1 LDASY
6 RLGLTIVAGAVV
18 LAGAA
23 AASLP
28 KRTPPPAAQDL
39 DDDPRPLGAFRLV
52 ERSGEA
58 VTDADLAGKVWIA
71 DFVFSRCPSSCPRL
85 TAELR
90 TLQDKLK
97 DTGVRLVTVTV
108 DPEYDSPEVLA
119 RFAGR
124 YGADPDRWWFLTGP
138 PADVQTLIRNRFL
151 LTAMPTD
158 AQDQANGAER
168 IMHDSRFVLVD
179 RGNKVVGYFD
189 SASEDAR
196 KALEAKARRLDRL
209 VPWARRLPAVNA
221 ALNASSAALL
231 VAAWVLIRGR
241 NVRGHAACNV
251 AALLASAL
259 FLTCYLVYHYQV
271 GSVPYC
277 GQGPWRVAY
286 FTVLLSHTVL
296 AVAVVPLV
304 AVTLSHTIRRRFE
317 RHARIARV
325 TFPVWL
331 YVSLTGV
338 VIYVMLY
345 QLPAPLASPASG

>member
-1 LDASY
+1 
-6 RLGLTIVAGAVV
+6 
-18 LAGAA
+18 
-23 AASLP
+23 
-28 KRTPPPAAQDL
+28 
-39 DDDPRPLGAFRLV
+39 
-52 ERSGEA
+52 
-58 VTDADLAGKVWIA
+58 
-71 DFVFSRCPSSCPRL
+71 
-85 TAELR
+85 
-90 TLQDKLK
+90 
-97 DTGVRLVTVTV
+97 
-108 DPEYDSPEVLA
+108 
-119 RFAGR
+119 
-124 YGADPDRWWFLTGP
+124 
-138 PADVQTLIRNRFL
+138 
-151 LTAMPTD
+151 MPTD

-221 ALNASSAALL
+221 ALNGTSAVLL
-231 VAAWVLIRGR
+231 ILAWLLIRGR
-241 NVRGHAACNV
+241 MVRGHAACNL
-251 AALLASAL
+251 AALVTSAL
-259 FLTCYLVYHYQV
+259 FLACYLVYHYQA
-271 GSVPYC
+271 GSVPYR

-304 AVTLSHTIRRRFE
+304 AVTLSLAIRRRFD
-317 RHARIARV
+317 RHSRIARV
-325 TFPVWL
+325 TFPVLL

>member
-1 LDASY
+1 M
-6 RLGLTIVAGAVV
+6 TIVAGAIVV
-18 LAGAA
+18 AGALS
-23 AASLP
+23 ASFP
-28 KRTPPPAAQDL
+28 KPAPPPAAQDL

-52 ERSGEA
+52 ERSGKA
-58 VTDADLAGKVWIA
+58 VTEADLAGKVWIA

-90 TLQDKLK
+90 TLQDKLRG
-97 DTGVRLVTVTV
+97 TGVRLVSVSV
-108 DPEYDSPEVLA
+108 DPEHDSPEVLA
-119 RFAGR
+119 RFASR

-138 PADVQTLIRNRFL
+138 PADVQALIHDRFL
-151 LTAMPTD
+151 LTALPTD

-189 SASEDAR
+189 SGDEAAR

-221 ALNASSAALL
+221 ALNGTSAALL
-231 VAAWVLIRGR
+231 ALAWTLIKARL
-241 NVRGHAACNV
+241 VRGHAAGNI
-251 AALLASAL
+251 AALVTSAL
-259 FLTCYLVYHYQV
+259 FLACYLVYHYQV
-271 GSVPYC
+271 GSMPYR

-286 FTVLLSHTVL
+286 FTILLSHTAL

-304 AVTLSHTIRRRFE
+304 VVTLSHAWRRRFD
-317 RHARIARV
+317 RHARIAKV
-325 TFPVWL
+325 TFPIWL
-331 YVSLTGV
+331 YVSITGV

-345 QLPAPLASPASG
+345 RMPAPLASPALG